1 MISALRE
8 TDTGNDVPVLNP
20 RAWRR
25 GDGGVFS
32 SLSGLPISRVI
43 TMSLGELSFVLLHV
57 RPERDRETALACD
70 GALRKR
76 LGKCQNGNDL
86 GRRTE

>member
-1 MISALRE
+1 MIAALRE

-25 GDGGVFS
+25 GDRGVFS

-57 RPERDRETALACD
+57 RPERDRETASLAMVRC
-70 GALRKR
+70 G
-76 LGKCQNGNDL
+76 NGWASA
-86 GRRTE
+86 RMAMI